1 MKTLKIAALG
11 LTHDHVWENLTLLR
25 QLSGVQLVGA
35 FDSHVELRERFAR
48 EYSAPAFTSANELL
62 RSTAPDAVLIF
73 ADNRGG
79 AELACAALRHRAH
92 VLIEKPMAADAAGAR
107 KILRVAKAN
116 RRRVMVN
123 WPIAWWPQ
131 LQHAL
136 KLASDGKLGRLWQVR
151 YRAAHAGPKAMGCS
165 RFFSDWLYDPARN
178 GAGAFMD
185 YCCYGA
191 ALARVTLGQPQRVS
205 AFIARLGN
213 HAIRAE
219 DNGLLLM
226 HYPKALGISEGSW
239 TQAGYMTSYVTVLY
253 GTKGTLL
260 VEPGDKGR
268 LLIATAEQPAGVPV
282 RVPPLPKHMRNAVV
296 HFVRALRT
304 GENFTDLCTA
314 EVGRDTQE
322 ILEAGLKVAH
332 SGHTF
337 VAAK

>member
-25 QLSGVQLVGA
+25 PLKGVELVGA
-35 FDSHVELRERFAR
+35 FDSHAELRERFAR
-48 EYSAPAFTSANELL
+48 EHSAPAFTSADQLL
-62 RSTAPDAVLIF
+62 RSTSPDAVLVF

-79 AELACAALRHRAH
+79 AELACAALRHHAH

-107 KILRVAKAN
+107 KILRVAKAQ

-136 KLASDGKLGRLWQVR
+136 KLAGNGKIGRLWQVR

-165 RFFSDWLYDPARN
+165 PFFSDWLYDPARN

-191 ALARVTLGQPQRVS
+191 ALARVTLGRPQWVT
-205 AFIARLGN
+205 AFIDRLGD
-213 HAIRAE
+213 HAIRSE
-219 DNGLLLM
+219 DNAMLLM
-226 HYPKALGISEGSW
+226 HYPKALGLSEGSW
-239 TQAGYMTSYVTVLY
+239 TQVGYMTSYVTVLY

-268 LLIATAEQPAGVPV
+268 LLMATAKQPEGVPV
-282 RVPPLPKHMRNAVV
+282 RVPAPPIHMRNAVA
-296 HFVRALRT
+296 HFVWALRT
-304 GENFTDLCTA
+304 GGKFTDLCTA
-314 EVGRDTQE
+314 EVGCDTQE
-322 ILEAGLKVAH
+322 ILEVGLKSARH
-332 SGHTF
+332 GRTLH
-337 VAAK
+337 